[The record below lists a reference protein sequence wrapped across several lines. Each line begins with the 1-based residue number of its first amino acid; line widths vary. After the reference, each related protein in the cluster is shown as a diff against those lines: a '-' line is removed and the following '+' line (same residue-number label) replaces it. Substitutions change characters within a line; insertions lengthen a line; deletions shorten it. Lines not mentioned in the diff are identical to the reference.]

1 MLRVKEYVKSEAA
14 ELKAYK
20 LATKEAQ
27 RTQTPKFNGWSGP
40 NCNYTSCWL
49 YMPSILL
56 AKKEEFRAMHIAYS
70 MLRGRTYEEIESN
83 AKTPPK
89 QYLVDK
95 YTKRFKEMMEAS
107 NEAAA

>member
-27 RTQTPKFNGWSGP
+27 RTKTPEYNERGYQS
-40 NCNYTSCWL
+40 NYWSCWMS
-49 YMPSILL
+49 MPSCLL

-70 MLRGRTYEEIESN
+70 MLRGRAYEEIESN